1 MCVIVCSGI
10 DYSHPDLKDRFV
22 LLQDGNVKH
31 ADFVNKDEGGR
42 DYDGHGTHVAGE

>member
-10 DYSHPDLKDRFV
+10 DYSHPDLEGRFIP
-22 LLQDGNVKH
+22 DGDNVKH

-42 DYDGHGTHVAGE
+42 DYRGHGTHVAGE